1 MTAPMNRRA
10 VLAAALALAAAG
22 AHAAPAKRI
31 VSLGGA
37 VTEIVFALGAGDRVV
52 GVDDSSIYPAAA
64 HRLPKVGYYRGFS
77 IEGVASLNPDV
88 VLASD
93 QAGPPE
99 ALEQLRRLGKT
110 VVMLPSAPTV
120 DALAAR
126 IDGVATALG
135 VKAAGDQLVARIR
148 EQVAAATQTPGGQNV
163 LLVSSRAGKLEG
175 AGRETAADAVL
186 RLAGAHNVLAGERG
200 YKALSAEG
208 AVSLKPDVIVTTRMS
223 VTASGGL
230 DAFLA
235 QPGIAVTPAAKSRR
249 VVVMDDLLLLGFGP
263 RLPEALKALQDGLAG
278 RK

>member
-93 QAGPPE
+93 QAGLPE

>member
-1 MTAPMNRRA
+1 MNRRA
-10 VLAAALALAAAG
+10 VLAAALALSAVG
-22 AHAAPAKRI
+22 AQAAPAKRI
-31 VSLGGA
+31 VSLGGV

-64 HRLPKVGYYRGFS
+64 HKLPKVGYYRGFS

-110 VVMLPSAPTV
+110 VVMLPSVPTV

-126 IDGVATALG
+126 IDGVASALG
-135 VKAAGDQLVARIR
+135 EKAAGDQLVARIR
-148 EQVAAATQTPGGQNV
+148 EQVAAATKSPGGQNV

-186 RLAGAHNVLAGERG
+186 RLAGARNVLAGERG

-208 AVSLKPDVIVTTRMS
+208 AVSLKPEVIVTTTMS
-223 VTASGGL
+223 VGAAGGL

-235 QPGIAVTPAAKSRR
+235 QPGIAVTPAAKARR

-263 RLPEALKALQDGLAG
+263 RLPEALKVLQDGLAG

>member
-10 VLAAALALAAAG
+10 VLAAALALSAVG
-22 AHAAPAKRI
+22 AQAAPAKRI
-31 VSLGGA
+31 VSLGGV

-64 HRLPKVGYYRGFS
+64 HTLPKVGYYRGFS

-93 QAGPPE
+93 QSGPPE

-126 IDGVATALG
+126 IDGVASALG
-135 VKAAGDQLVARIR
+135 EKAAGDQLVARIR
-148 EQVAAATQTPGGQNV
+148 EQVAAATRSPGGQNV

-175 AGRETAADAVL
+175 AGRDTAADSVL
-186 RLAGAHNVLAGERG
+186 RLAGARNVLAGEKG

-208 AVSLKPDVIVTTRMS
+208 AVSLKPEVIVTTTMS
-223 VTASGGL
+223 VGAAGGL

-235 QPGIAVTPAAKSRR
+235 QPGIAVTPAAKARR

>member
-1 MTAPMNRRA
+1 MNGAMTRRA
-10 VLAAALALAAAG
+10 VLAAALALPVTG
-22 AHAAPAKRI
+22 AFAAPARRI
-31 VSLGGA
+31 VSLGGV

-52 GVDDSSIYPAAA
+52 GVDDSSIYPSAAQK
-64 HRLPKVGYYRGFS
+64 LPKVGYYRGFS

-120 DALAAR
+120 EALATR
-126 IDGVATALG
+126 IDGVAAALG
-135 VKAAGDQLVARIR
+135 EKAGGDQLVARIR
-148 EQVAAATQTPGGQNV
+148 EQVAAATQSPGGQNV

-186 RLAGAHNVLAGERG
+186 RLAGARNVLAGERG

-208 AVSLKPDVIVTTRMS
+208 AVSLKPEVIVTTTMS
-223 VTASGGL
+223 VSAAGGL

-263 RLPEALKALQDGLAG
+263 RLPEALKALQDGLSG

>member
-1 MTAPMNRRA
+1 MTASMNRRA
-10 VLAAALALAAAG
+10 VLAAALALTAVG
-22 AHAAPAKRI
+22 AQAAPAKRI

-37 VTEIVFALGAGDRVV
+37 VTEIVFALGAGDRVA

-64 HRLPKVGYYRGFS
+64 HKLPKVGYYRGFS

-135 VKAAGDQLVARIR
+135 EKAAGEQLVARIR
-148 EQVAAATQTPGGQNV
+148 EQVAAATRSPGGQNV

-186 RLAGAHNVLAGERG
+186 RLVGAHNVLAGERG

-208 AVSLKPDVIVTTRMS
+208 AVSLKPEVIVTTTMS
-223 VTASGGL
+223 VAASGGL

>member
-223 VTASGGL
+223 VTVSGGL